1 MNNEEEIQ
9 IKISADTSDLED
21 SLDKVTKSV
30 ENNTKK
36 MEKSFKNLHDDLK
49 KVKDGFNFNTN
60 GSKGIGALNTQ
71 LNKLTTT
78 AKNVANKVKTT
89 LQNAFNIQGKVKMTQ
104 QVDNQTTGSSASSGT
119 SQVLGDVL
127 TGSAL
132 GSKLQHGMA
141 QMGKSIGD
149 VIKKGIGDGVE
160 GTDGVINGFF
170 NTITKGLE
178 RMKSFFTNDI
188 QGKLNVFTNA
198 SKQADLLNES
208 ITKTKNLMDAIG
220 SGGISHGDS
229 PLTKGL
235 NKKVVDMFYASLK
248 DATTEM
254 AKLNKEY
261 MKLGQDGN
269 KNLEEMAK
277 RLVVTRVQAKTLLQQ
292 YANGDIDTT
301 YLEKKMQSLSKR
313 AKYILGQVHNECINA
328 SNQVNAQITAMTG
341 SVKGQVQMR
350 LAKAFDVV
358 IGKWK
363 QLQSSVNGSKLVTTF
378 RGVSNTV
385 KTLGNNISKSLTGKA
400 LPSFKQIQA
409 KCKEMTSNFLKVGKS
424 AKKMGTDTK
433 RATGMMK
440 SGFMGLTSVLAPY
453 LSIFAVF
460 SGLKTSITSY
470 VDSLETASKFKTV
483 FGEMSDEAE
492 SWADSM
498 SSSVAVSKQSL
509 MDGSSNIMAI
519 AKSMGMAS
527 DEAYDFATNLS
538 EMAVDLNSFNNIED
552 GLDRIRSGV
561 LGEYESLKSVGI
573 VLSEDSVKAKML
585 AMGMNTASNESKMLA
600 RQMLIQEQM
609 MKSGAMDNASREAQ
623 GLSAQLKMLRFNFQA
638 LGIAIGSAFGGIL
651 TLVVPVLNKIISA
664 CTVAFNKL
672 ATLINSVLGIFGV
685 KVGGSSGGST
695 GSSLGDAITDSIG
708 GVSDSLS
715 GAGGDLADNMAD
727 SVDSAK
733 KLVGMMGIDELNVL
747 NGDTGAGSSGSGSSG
762 GTGGTGGVGGAGGG
776 IDISDAITFDDA
788 KSEEIVGKASEFAQK
803 IANALMFIG
812 DNFKIGWDKASGYV
826 QDAIQRLKDAF
837 HTLGQA
843 IEDSLVG
850 FAENGGARL
859 IQAVGEVTASLIG
872 TATNIGASI
881 VEIISGLIDH
891 LNPQDNAI
899 TRFFIDSLSLVLEK
913 TSSFAQSFSGWW
925 DKIVDGGL
933 GHFINA
939 CGDLVVLVGGLLC
952 EALGT
957 AIGWIE
963 DFFNSFVGQAIIEGI
978 AGTLDLLA
986 TALEKL
992 CGWLLENKE
1001 VVYAFATGLGT
1012 VLVGAFVVANAH
1024 IIAIVGVITGLV
1036 TAIGLLWKNW
1046 DEIWE
1051 WIKTKISDAGKVIAT
1066 TFDYM
1071 KTTAKNKFNEMLNT
1085 IKTIFNNVKDTITNV
1100 LSNVWKTFSDK
1111 FPNLANIVK
1120 TAFTNMKNIVDSYM
1134 NIIKT
1139 VIKTVIDVVKA
1150 IFTGD
1155 FGSIKDIVKNA
1166 FNTIKDNANSIWN
1179 SIKALIQTRLDA
1191 IKLVFS
1197 TIWNAISSTVKS
1209 VWNGISSYF
1218 GQIMNAIKNTING
1231 VLNGIKTVFSGAWN
1245 VIKTGVSGTFNGIKN
1260 SINTIMN
1267 GIKTVISTVIN
1278 AIKTVFSNGFNSAK
1292 TTISTI
1298 FNAIK
1303 TTISN
1308 VLNSAKSTISTVLN
1322 AIKTVFTNGFNGA
1335 KSSVSSILNA
1345 IKNTISSVLNS
1356 AKSTIST
1363 VINAIK
1369 TVFTNGFNGAKSSVS
1384 NILNG
1389 IKSSITNTL
1398 NGAKSSVSSIVT
1410 NISKSIK
1417 NGFNSA
1423 KSTVSSVFNSMKNS
1437 ISSVM
1442 NSAKSTVSSAVS
1454 KIKGFF
1460 NFKWSLPKPKIPKFT
1475 AKWSTVFGV
1484 KIPTGFSISW
1494 HKDGGIFTQPT
1505 LLANGRHGVG
1515 EAGAEAVLPLS
1526 EFYKKEDERFRQ
1538 LAKQLASN
1546 SNNGTTTVIVQ
1557 LDGKEVAR
1565 STVKNMKQMSQ
1576 LGQLDTSWL

>member
-60 GSKGIGALNTQ
+60 SSKGIGALNTQ

-89 LQNAFNIQGKVKMTQ
+89 LQNAFNIQGKVKVSQ
-104 QVDNQTTGSSASSGT
+104 QVDNQTTGSSASSGA

-149 VIKKGIGDGVE
+149 VIKKGIGDGV
-160 GTDGVINGFF
+160 GQTDGVINGFF

-188 QGKLNVFTNA
+188 QGKLEVFTNA
-198 SKQADLLNES
+198 TKQADLLNES

-235 NKKVVDMFYASLK
+235 NVKVVELFYKSIKDASL
-248 DATTEM
+248 EM
-254 AKLNKEY
+254 HKLNKEY
-261 MKLGQDGN
+261 MRLGQDGN
-269 KNLEEMAK
+269 KNFEQMSKRLVKVRVDAK
-277 RLVVTRVQAKTLLQQ
+277 RLLDMYKG
-292 YANGDIDTT
+292 GDIDTVE
-301 YLEKKMQSLSKR
+301 LEKSLRRLTNR
-313 AKYILGQVHNECINA
+313 AKHTLGEVKKECTQSVA
-328 SNQVNAQITAMTG
+328 RVDAQITAMTS
-341 SVKGQVQMR
+341 SVKGKVQMG
-350 LAKAFDVV
+350 LAKSFDVV
-358 IGKWK
+358 ITKWK
-363 QLQSSVNGSKLVTTF
+363 QLQGAVNGSKLVTTF

-433 RATGMMK
+433 KATGMMK

-527 DEAYDFATNLS
+527 NEAYDFATNLS

-561 LGEYESLKSVGI
+561 LGEYESLKSIGI
-573 VLSEDSVKAKML
+573 VLNEDMVQAKMF
-585 AMGMNTASNESKMLA
+585 AMGMNSASNESKMLA

-609 MKSGAMDNASREAQ
+609 MKSGAMGNAGREAQ
-623 GLSAQLKMLRFNFQA
+623 GLSAQLKMLKFNFQA

-651 TLVVPVLNKIISA
+651 TLVLPVLNKIITA
-664 CTVAFNKL
+664 CSIAFNKL
-672 ATLINSVLGIFGV
+672 ASLINGVLGIFGIT
-685 KVGGSSGGST
+685 VGGGGGGAS
-695 GSSLGDAITDSIG
+695 SSLGDAITDTIG

-733 KLVGMMGIDELNVL
+733 KLAGLMSIDELNVL
-747 NGDTGAGSSGSGSSG
+747 NSDAGAGSGGAGSSGGGSG
-762 GTGGTGGVGGAGGG
+762 TGGAGGIG
-776 IDISDAITFDDA
+776 NIGDAFTIDDSKSD
-788 KSEEIVGKASEFAQK
+788 EVVNKASEFAQK
-803 IANALMFIG
+803 IANALTFIG
-812 DNFKIGWDKASGYV
+812 DNFSIGWGKASGYV
-826 QDAIQRLKDAF
+826 QDAIERLKGAF
-837 HTLGQA
+837 TSLGQA
-843 IEDSLVG
+843 IEEHLVG
-850 FAENGGARL
+850 FANNGGDRL
-859 IQAVGEVTASLIG
+859 IQAIGEVSASLTG
-872 TATNIGASI
+872 LATNIGASI
-881 VEIISGLIDH
+881 VEMVTGLVDH
-891 LNPQDNAI
+891 LNPQNNPI
-899 TRFFIDSLSLVLEK
+899 TRFFIDSLSLVLENI
-913 TSSFAQSFSGWW
+913 SSFAQSFSGWW
-925 DKIVDGGL
+925 DTLVDGGL

-939 CGDLVVLVGGLLC
+939 CGDAIVLIGGLLC

-957 AIGWIE
+957 AIGWVE
-963 DFFNSFVGQAIIEGI
+963 KFFNSWIGQAILEGV
-978 AGTLDLLA
+978 AGFIDIIA

-992 CGWLLENKE
+992 CKWLAENKE
-1001 VVYAFATGLGT
+1001 VVYGFAIGLGT
-1012 VLVGAFVVANAH
+1012 VLVGAFVVANGS

-1036 TAIGLLWKNW
+1036 TAIGWLWNNW
-1046 DEIWE
+1046 DEVWN
-1051 WIKTKISDAGKVIAT
+1051 WIKDKVSYIGQVMAT

-1071 KTTAKNKFNEMLNT
+1071 KTTIKNKAQEIWNGVKEKFNGLVGSVSNILN
-1085 IKTIFNNVKDTITNV
+1085 
-1100 LSNVWKTFSDK
+1100 
-1111 FPNLANIVK
+1111 
-1120 TAFTNMKNIVDSYM
+1120 NMKNT
-1134 NIIKT
+1134 II
-1139 VIKTVIDVVKA
+1139 
-1150 IFTGD
+1150 
-1155 FGSIKDIVKNA
+1155 N
-1166 FNTIKDNANSIWN
+1166 IWN
-1179 SIKALIQTRLDA
+1179 S
-1191 IKLVFS
+1191 
-1197 TIWNAISSTVKS
+1197 VKS
-1209 VWNGISSYF
+1209 S
-1218 GQIMNAIKNTING
+1218 
-1231 VLNGIKTVFSGAWN
+1231 
-1245 VIKTGVSGTFNGIKN
+1245 
-1260 SINTIMN
+1260 
-1267 GIKTVISTVIN
+1267 ISTVIN
-1278 AIKTVFSNGFNSAK
+1278 AIQTTIINVWNMIKSSISSIINAIKTTIINVWNSVKSSVSSIVNAISSVFSNGFNSAK
-1292 TTISTI
+1292 NVASTV

-1308 VLNSAKSTISTVLN
+1308 VMNTVKTSVSNIVNGISSVFSSGFNSAKNTVTS
-1322 AIKTVFTNGFNGA
+1322 IFNGI
-1335 KSSVSSILNA
+1335 KSS
-1345 IKNTISSVLNS
+1345 ISSVLNS
-1356 AKSTIST
+1356 AKS
-1363 VINAIK
+1363 
-1369 TVFTNGFNGAKSSVS
+1369 
-1384 NILNG
+1384 
-1389 IKSSITNTL
+1389 
-1398 NGAKSSVSSIVT
+1398 SVSSIVSG
-1410 NISKSIK
+1410 ISNSIK
-1417 NGFNSA
+1417 NGFDSA
-1423 KSTVSSVFNSMKNS
+1423 KNTVSSVFNSMKNS
-1437 ISSVM
+1437 ISNVM
-1442 NSAKSTVSSAVS
+1442 NSAKSIVSGAVS

-1460 NFKWSLPKPKIPKFT
+1460 NFSWSLPKPKIPKFT

-1484 KIPTGFSISW
+1484 KIPTGFNISW

-1526 EFYKKEDERFRQ
+1526 EFYKKEDERFNKLAQQ
-1538 LAKQLASN
+1538 LS
-1546 SNNGTTTVIVQ
+1546 SNNNQPVIVQ
-1557 LDGKEVAR
+1557 VTLDGKVIAQ
-1565 STVKNMKQMSQ
+1565 STVDNFKQMSR
-1576 LGQLDTSWL
+1576 LGNLDTSWL

>member
-89 LQNAFNIQGKVKMTQ
+89 LQNAFNIQGKVKVSQ

-149 VIKKGIGDGVE
+149 VIKKGIGDGVK

-229 PLTKGL
+229 PLMKGL
-235 NKKVVDMFYASLK
+235 NVKVVEIFYKSLK

-277 RLVVTRVQAKTLLQQ
+277 RLVATRVQAKTLLQQ

-313 AKYILGQVHNECINA
+313 AKYILGNVKKECTQSVAQVD
-328 SNQVNAQITAMTG
+328 AQITAMTG
-341 SVKGQVQMR
+341 SVKGKVQMG
-350 LAKAFDVV
+350 LAKSFDVV
-358 IGKWK
+358 ITKWK
-363 QLQSSVNGSKLVTTF
+363 QLQGAVNGSKLVTTF
-378 RGVSNTV
+378 RGVANAT

-433 RATGMMK
+433 KATGMMK

-527 DEAYDFATNLS
+527 DEAYDFAINLS

-561 LGEYESLKSVGI
+561 LGEYESLKSIVI
-573 VLSEDSVKAKML
+573 VLNEDMVQSKMF
-585 AMGMNTASNESKMLA
+585 AMGMNSASNESKMLA

-609 MKSGAMDNASREAQ
+609 MKSGAMGNAGREAQ
-623 GLSAQLKMLRFNFQA
+623 GLSAQLKMLKFNFQA

-651 TLVVPVLNKIISA
+651 TLVLPVLNKIVTA
-664 CTVAFNKL
+664 CSIAFNKL
-672 ATLINSVLGIFGV
+672 ASLINGVLGIFGIT
-685 KVGGSSGGST
+685 VGGGGGAS
-695 GSSLGDAITDSIG
+695 SSLGDAITDTIG

-727 SVDSAK
+727 SVDNAK
-733 KLVGMMGIDELNVL
+733 KLVGLMSIDELNVL
-747 NGDTGAGSSGSGSSG
+747 NSDAGAGSSGTGSSG
-762 GTGGTGGVGGAGGG
+762 GGSGSGSGAGGIG
-776 IDISDAITFDDA
+776 NIGDAFTIDDSKSD
-788 KSEEIVGKASEFAQK
+788 EVVNKASEFAQK
-803 IANALMFIG
+803 IANALTFIG
-812 DNFKIGWDKASGYV
+812 DNFSIGWGKASGYV
-826 QDAIQRLKDAF
+826 QDAIERLKGAF
-837 HTLGQA
+837 ASLGQA
-843 IEDSLVG
+843 IEEHLVG
-850 FAENGGARL
+850 FANNGGDRL
-859 IQAVGEVTASLIG
+859 IQAIGEVSASLTG
-872 TATNIGASI
+872 LATNIGASI
-881 VEIISGLIDH
+881 VEMVTGLVDH
-891 LNPQDNAI
+891 LNPQNNPI
-899 TRFFIDSLSLVLEK
+899 TRFFIDSLSLVLENI
-913 TSSFAQSFSGWW
+913 SSFAQSFSGWW
-925 DKIVDGGL
+925 DTLVDGGL
-933 GHFINA
+933 GHFINV
-939 CGDLVVLVGGLLC
+939 CGDAIVLIGGLLC

-957 AIGWIE
+957 AIGWVE
-963 DFFNSFVGQAIIEGI
+963 SFFNSWIGQAILEGV
-978 AGTLDLLA
+978 AGFIDIIA

-992 CGWLLENKE
+992 CGWLAENKE
-1001 VVYAFATGLGT
+1001 VVYAFAIGLGT
-1012 VLVGAFVVANAH
+1012 VLVGAFVTANGS

-1036 TAIGLLWKNW
+1036 TAIGWLWDNW
-1046 DEIWE
+1046 DEVWN
-1051 WIKTKISDAGKVIAT
+1051 WIKNKVSYIGQVIAT

-1071 KTTAKNKFNEMLNT
+1071 KTTIKNKAQEIWNGVKEKFNGMVNSVGNILN
-1085 IKTIFNNVKDTITNV
+1085 
-1100 LSNVWKTFSDK
+1100 
-1111 FPNLANIVK
+1111 
-1120 TAFTNMKNIVDSYM
+1120 NMKNTIV
-1134 NIIKT
+1134 N
-1139 VIKTVIDVVKA
+1139 V
-1150 IFTGD
+1150 
-1155 FGSIKDIVKNA
+1155 
-1166 FNTIKDNANSIWN
+1166 WN
-1179 SIKALIQTRLDA
+1179 SVK
-1191 IKLVFS
+1191 S
-1197 TIWNAISSTVKS
+1197 SISSL
-1209 VWNGISSYF
+1209 I
-1218 GQIMNAIKNTING
+1218 
-1231 VLNGIKTVFSGAWN
+1231 
-1245 VIKTGVSGTFNGIKN
+1245 
-1260 SINTIMN
+1260 
-1267 GIKTVISTVIN
+1267 
-1278 AIKTVFSNGFNSAK
+1278 
-1292 TTISTI
+1292 
-1298 FNAIK
+1298 NAIK
-1303 TTISN
+1303 TTIVNVWNTIKSN
-1308 VLNSAKSTISTVLN
+1308 ISSIIN
-1322 AIKTVFTNGFNGA
+1322 AIKTTIVNVWNSV
-1335 KSSVSSILNA
+1335 KSS
-1345 IKNTISSVLNS
+1345 
-1356 AKSTIST
+1356 IST

-1369 TVFTNGFNGAKSSVS
+1369 TVFTNGFNSVKSTVSTIFNGVKSTITSV
-1384 NILNG
+1384 LN
-1389 IKSSITNTL
+1389 S
-1398 NGAKSSVSSIVT
+1398 AKSSVSSIVSG
-1410 NISKSIK
+1410 ISNSIK

-1442 NSAKSTVSSAVS
+1442 NSAKSSVSSIINGIKSVFTNGFNGAKSSVTNIFNGIKNSINSVMNSAKSIVSNAMS

-1460 NFKWSLPKPKIPKFT
+1460 TGKISFPKIPLPHFT
-1475 AKWSTVFGV
+1475 IKPSGWKIGDLLKGSIPKLGVSFYAK
-1484 KIPTGFSISW
+1484 
-1494 HKDGGIFTQPT
+1494 GGIMTQPT
-1505 LLANGRHGVG
+1505 AFGMNGNNVMVG
-1515 EAGAEAVLPLS
+1515 GEKGAEGIIPLDRLWS
-1526 EFYKKEDERFRQ
+1526 EMDKQF
-1538 LAKQLASN
+1538 AKQNQAL
-1546 SNNGTTTVIVQ
+1546 SNNNQQPVIVQ
-1557 LDGKEVAR
+1557 VTLDGKVIAQ
-1565 STVKNMKQMSQ
+1565 STVDNFKQMSR
-1576 LGQLDTSWL
+1576 LGNLDTSWL

>member
-89 LQNAFNIQGKVKMTQ
+89 LQNAFNIQGKVKVSQ
-104 QVDNQTTGSSASSGT
+104 QVDNQTTGSSASNGT

-141 QMGKSIGD
+141 QMGKTVGDTIRRVLPDSFGKGVKESEGLISSFANKMIAIIDKITSTDFKLQLDDTEKIARVTTLMTQFAEQCDKVKNKIFDLSDTTKEFDASKMYRQLDFLQRSLKIIRNQGKSIDLDINEFG
-149 VIKKGIGDGVE
+149 VGHAIESVERLKGKLKELDGQEIDNQTISRLQGSMVLL
-160 GTDGVINGFF
+160 GKHITDMQNKFS
-170 NTITKGLE
+170 TMAQDSKTKIEILNNSL
-178 RMKSFFTNDI
+178 R
-188 QGKLNVFTNA
+188 GKLNVALQMAGN
-198 SKQADLLNES
+198 QAKLM
-208 ITKTKNLMDAIG
+208 IVQFKNL
-220 SGGISHGDS
+220 
-229 PLTKGL
+229 
-235 NKKVVDMFYASLK
+235 KVVKTFDNLTAKVRKFGNALTQSVAGITFK
-248 DATTEM
+248 DLQ
-254 AKLNKEY
+254 KHC
-261 MKLGQDGN
+261 Q
-269 KNLEEMAK
+269 NL
-277 RLVVTRVQAKTLLQQ
+277 
-292 YANGDIDTT
+292 
-301 YLEKKMQSLSKR
+301 
-313 AKYILGQVHNECINA
+313 
-328 SNQVNAQITAMTG
+328 
-341 SVKGQVQMR
+341 
-350 LAKAFDVV
+350 
-358 IGKWK
+358 
-363 QLQSSVNGSKLVTTF
+363 
-378 RGVSNTV
+378 
-385 KTLGNNISKSLTGKA
+385 ISK
-400 LPSFKQIQA
+400 FKNI
-409 KCKEMTSNFLKVGKS
+409 GKS

-433 RATGMMK
+433 KATGMMK

-460 SGLKTSITSY
+460 SGLKNSITSY

-527 DEAYDFATNLS
+527 NEAYDFATNLS

-609 MKSGAMDNASREAQ
+609 MKSGAMGNASREAQ

-651 TLVVPVLNKIISA
+651 TLVVPVLNKIVSA

-859 IQAVGEVTASLIG
+859 IQAVGELTASLIG

-978 AGTLDLLA
+978 AGTIDLLA

-1001 VVYAFATGLGT
+1001 VVYGFAIGLGT

-1024 IIAIVGVITGLV
+1024 VIAIVGVITGLV

-1166 FNTIKDNANSIWN
+1166 FNTIKGNVESIFN
-1179 SIKALIQTRLDA
+1179 SIKALIQARLDA

-1335 KSSVSSILNA
+1335 KSSVSNILNG

-1369 TVFTNGFNGAKSSVS
+1369 TVFTNGFNGAKSSIS

-1410 NISKSIK
+1410 NISNSIK
-1417 NGFNSA
+1417 NGFNGA
-1423 KSTVSSVFNSMKNS
+1423 KNTVSSVFNSMKNS

-1442 NSAKSTVSSAVS
+1442 NSAKSTVSGAVS
-1454 KIKGFF
+1454 KIKSFF
-1460 NFKWSLPKPKIPKFT
+1460 NFSWSLPKPKIPKFT

-1484 KIPTGFSISW
+1484 KIPTGFDISW

>member
-89 LQNAFNIQGKVKMTQ
+89 LQNAFNIQGKVKVSQ

-188 QGKLNVFTNA
+188 QGKLEVFTNA
-198 SKQADLLNES
+198 TKQADLLNKA
-208 ITKTKNLMDAIG
+208 ITKTKTIMDAIG
-220 SGGISHGDS
+220 SGGISHGNS
-229 PLTKGL
+229 PLMKGL
-235 NKKVVDMFYASLK
+235 NVKVVEIFEQSIKNAGVELR
-248 DATTEM
+248 
-254 AKLNKEY
+254 KLDVEY
-261 MKLGQDGN
+261 GKLGQKGN
-269 KNLEEMAK
+269 ESLYRMWKQIKLVEYDSTKLLEKYSNGEINTQQLEK
-277 RLVVTRVQAKTLLQQ
+277 GLERLNKKAKTVL
-292 YANGDIDTT
+292 ANAH
-301 YLEKKMQSLSKR
+301 R
-313 AKYILGQVHNECINA
+313 ECINA
-328 SNQVNAQITAMTG
+328 SNQVNAQITAMTS
-341 SVKGQVQMR
+341 SVKGKVQMG
-350 LAKAFDVV
+350 LARAFDVV

-363 QLQSSVNGSKLVTTF
+363 QLQGAVNGSKLVTTF

-433 RATGMMK
+433 KATGMMK

-460 SGLKTSITSY
+460 SGLKNSITSY

-527 DEAYDFATNLS
+527 NEAYDFATNLS

-609 MKSGAMDNASREAQ
+609 MKSGAMGNASREAQ

-651 TLVVPVLNKIISA
+651 TLVVPVLNKIVSA

-685 KVGGSSGGST
+685 KVGGSSGST

-762 GTGGTGGVGGAGGG
+762 GAGGTGGVGGAGGG

-859 IQAVGEVTASLIG
+859 IQAVGELTASLIG

-978 AGTLDLLA
+978 AGTIDLLA

-1001 VVYAFATGLGT
+1001 VVYGFAIGLGT

-1024 IIAIVGVITGLV
+1024 VIAIVGVITGLV

-1046 DEIWE
+1046 DKIWE

-1179 SIKALIQTRLDA
+1179 SIKALIQARLDA

-1292 TTISTI
+1292 NTISTI

-1322 AIKTVFTNGFNGA
+1322 AIKTVFSNGFNSA
-1335 KSSVSSILNA
+1335 KTTVTNIFNG
-1345 IKNTISSVLNS
+1345 IKTTISNVLNS

-1363 VINAIK
+1363 VINSIK

-1384 NILNG
+1384 NIVNG
-1389 IKSSITNTL
+1389 IKTTISNVL
-1398 NGAKSSVSSIVT
+1398 NSAKSSVS
-1410 NISKSIK
+1410 NIISGISNSIK
-1417 NGFNSA
+1417 NGFNGA
-1423 KSTVSSVFNSMKNS
+1423 KNTVSSVFNSMKNS

-1442 NSAKSTVSSAVS
+1442 NSAKSTVSGAVS
-1454 KIKGFF
+1454 KIKSFF
-1460 NFKWSLPKPKIPKFT
+1460 NFSWSLPKPKIPKFT